1 MAKPKSAVAEATAEI
16 TAKADAL
23 DLRRRHQIN
32 NQIAIIN
39 RLSDQGGY
47 DDVMQDLVARLTETQ
62 ALLDEARAEN
72 AVLQASQV
80 FGYNVAQET

>member
-1 MAKPKSAVAEATAEI
+1 MAARKSAVTKAVEEI

-23 DLRRRHQIN
+23 DLRRRHQID

-47 DDVMQDLVARLTETQ
+47 DDVVQDLVARLTEAQ
-62 ALLDEARAEN
+62 AQLDEAKAEISR
-72 AVLQASQV
+72 LQAELD
-80 FGYNVAQET
+80 GD